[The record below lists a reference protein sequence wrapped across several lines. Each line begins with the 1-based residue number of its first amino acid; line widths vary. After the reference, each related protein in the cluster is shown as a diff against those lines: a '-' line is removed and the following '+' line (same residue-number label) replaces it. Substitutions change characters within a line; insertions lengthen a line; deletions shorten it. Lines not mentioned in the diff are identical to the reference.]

1 MIFLNHLLKDV
12 NDNIILIT
20 IKDLESIKLRD
31 RFNSLS
37 NLYLNLQGVYTLTIF
52 KTRKFGAI
60 KFKQQQKNT
69 LHVLFNKRLHTHLAL
84 CLLKHVNTT
93 VLTSS

>member
-52 KTRKFGAI
+52 KTRTFGAI
-60 KFKQQQKNT
+60 KF
-69 LHVLFNKRLHTHLAL
+69 
-84 CLLKHVNTT
+84 
-93 VLTSS
+93 

>member
-37 NLYLNLQGVYTLTIF
+37 NLYLNLQGI
-52 KTRKFGAI
+52 
-60 KFKQQQKNT
+60 
-69 LHVLFNKRLHTHLAL
+69 
-84 CLLKHVNTT
+84 HVNN
-93 VLTSS
+93 L

>member
-52 KTRKFGAI
+52 KARKFGAI
-60 KFKQQQKNT
+60 KF
-69 LHVLFNKRLHTHLAL
+69 
-84 CLLKHVNTT
+84 
-93 VLTSS
+93 

>member
-1 MIFLNHLLKDV
+1 M

-52 KTRKFGAI
+52 KARKFGAI
-60 KFKQQQKNT
+60 KF
-69 LHVLFNKRLHTHLAL
+69 
-84 CLLKHVNTT
+84 
-93 VLTSS
+93 

>member
-1 MIFLNHLLKDV
+1 MIFLNHLFKDV

-60 KFKQQQKNT
+60 KF
-69 LHVLFNKRLHTHLAL
+69 
-84 CLLKHVNTT
+84 
-93 VLTSS
+93 

>member
-60 KFKQQQKNT
+60 KF
-69 LHVLFNKRLHTHLAL
+69 
-84 CLLKHVNTT
+84 
-93 VLTSS
+93 

>member
-52 KTRKFGAI
+52 KTRTIGAI
-60 KFKQQQKNT
+60 KF
-69 LHVLFNKRLHTHLAL
+69 
-84 CLLKHVNTT
+84 
-93 VLTSS
+93 